1 MNKGFF
7 STTKTASNTY
17 SPNRY
22 RSLNLVFT
30 VTSTSRFPF
39 LTIDATF
46 YFFGVWP
53 ALFCY
58 FFAALGKKAEE
69 KRA

>member
-39 LTIDATF
+39 LTIDAN
-46 YFFGVWP
+46 
-53 ALFCY
+53 A
-58 FFAALGKKAEE
+58 
-69 KRA
+69 